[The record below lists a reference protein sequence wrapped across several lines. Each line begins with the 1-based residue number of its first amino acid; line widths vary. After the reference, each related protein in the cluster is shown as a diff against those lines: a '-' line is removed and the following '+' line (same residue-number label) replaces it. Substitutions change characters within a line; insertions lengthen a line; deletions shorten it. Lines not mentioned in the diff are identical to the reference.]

1 MDTNS
6 QSNAPILLNKKLSSR
21 EYHSSACPIYLLIIV
36 N

>member
-6 QSNAPILLNKKLSSR
+6 QSNAPLLNKKLSSR

>member
-6 QSNAPILLNKKLSSR
+6 QSNAPLLNKKLSSG